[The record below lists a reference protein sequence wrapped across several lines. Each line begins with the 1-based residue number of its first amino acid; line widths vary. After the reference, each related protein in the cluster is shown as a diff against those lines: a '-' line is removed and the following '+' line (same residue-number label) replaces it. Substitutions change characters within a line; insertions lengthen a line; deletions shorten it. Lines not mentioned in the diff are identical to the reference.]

1 MEHKKG
7 IQQMHTQ
14 KIAITMPMDLLATIN
29 EISKQ
34 KGLSRS
40 KLISMILTEKI
51 IAEKRKQVRDAY
63 DRVFSD
69 ESIQQEQL
77 NWTRWFEEA
86 GSEEGQ
92 EW

>member
-1 MEHKKG
+1 
-7 IQQMHTQ
+7 MHTQ
-14 KIAITMPMDLLATIN
+14 KIAITMPRDLVATIN

-40 KLISMILTEKI
+40 KLISMILKEKI
-51 IAEKRKQVRDAY
+51 IEEKKKQVRDAY

-77 NWTRWFEEA
+77 NWTRWFEET

>member
-1 MEHKKG
+1 
-7 IQQMHTQ
+7 MHTQ
-14 KIAITMPMDLLATIN
+14 KIAITLPKDLVATIN

-40 KLISMILTEKI
+40 KLISMILKEKI
-51 IAEKRKQVRDAY
+51 IAEKKKQVRDAY

-69 ESIQQEQL
+69 ESIQQEQV
-77 NWTRWFEEA
+77 NWTHWFEEA

>member
-1 MEHKKG
+1 MEYKKG

-86 GSEEGQ
+86 DSEEGQ